1 MSHSAFLRT
10 VLNHGYQVTSKKK
23 AKQQQEPDVVFDPN
37 AGLASSVHA
46 SHKAAGAA
54 SSPTTPKPDMSQV
67 IQPIIRFGDDACA
80 AYMQAP
86 FENCEMRTVVAFFV
100 TDE

>member
-1 MSHSAFLRT
+1 MHVRTARNASRCPYLDRLRA
-10 VLNHGYQVTSKKK
+10 VCDH
-23 AKQQQEPDVVFDPN
+23 VVFESL
-37 AGLASSVHA
+37 GSGVVGSC

-54 SSPTTPKPDMSQV
+54 SSLTTPKPDMSQV